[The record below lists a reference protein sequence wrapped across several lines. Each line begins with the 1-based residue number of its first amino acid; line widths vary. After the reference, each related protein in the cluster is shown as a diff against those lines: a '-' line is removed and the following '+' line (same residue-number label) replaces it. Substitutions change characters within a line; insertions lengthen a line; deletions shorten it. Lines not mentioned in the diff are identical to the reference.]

1 MAQLSDMFGGGD
13 AKTLL
18 GFPAADVASF
28 AGDIG
33 VFGAD
38 CATPYPSVGAYC
50 AGGPD
55 AMRAGAAT
63 YSGSHD
69 RYNFDIG
76 QQLLPSWC
84 RVADLG
90 NARVDPHAAQANRE
104 EIARMTASVVAGGGV
119 PVLLGGDD
127 SVPIPMLQALAPRGP
142 LNILQIDAH
151 IDWRDE
157 VEGTRWGLS
166 STMRRASEMAHIGKI
181 VQVGARGVGS
191 AGQTEVDAAQAY
203 GAQLFPAHVVHD
215 FGVAPV
221 VAAVPAGEPVVVCF
235 DCDALDPSVM
245 PAVIAPTGAGMIH
258 AQVLQLLRGVSEKA
272 PIAAFTLVEFK
283 PDADLN
289 GIGARTAGQLLATAI
304 GLIAHSIAKSKA

>member
-1 MAQLSDMFGGGD
+1 MFGGGD
-13 AKTLL
+13 ATTLL
-18 GFPAADVASF
+18 GFPAVDTDDF

-38 CATPYPSVGAYC
+38 CATPYASVGAYC

-76 QQLLPSWC
+76 QQVLPHAC

-90 NARVDPHAAQANRE
+90 NAWVDPATPEANRK
-104 EIARMTASVVAGGGV
+104 EIARITSAVISGGGV
-119 PVLLGGDD
+119 PILLGGDD
-127 SVPIPMLQALAPRGP
+127 SVPIPMLEALAPRGP

-166 STMRRASEMAHIGKI
+166 STMRRASEMAHIRKI

-191 AGQTEVDAAQAY
+191 AGQAEVDAAQAY
-203 GAQLFPAHVVHD
+203 GAELFPAHVVHD
-215 FGVAPV
+215 AGMEGVI
-221 VAAVPAGEPVVVCF
+221 AAVPEGEPVVICF
-235 DCDALDPSVM
+235 DCDALDPAIM
-245 PAVIAPTGAGMIH
+245 PAVIAPTGAGLTH
-258 AQVLQLLRGVSEKA
+258 AQVLQLLRGVSAKA
-272 PIAAFTLVEFK
+272 PVAAFALVEFK
-283 PDADLN
+283 PDADLH
-289 GIGARTAGQLLATAI
+289 GIGARTAGQLLATSV
-304 GLIAHSIAKSKA
+304 GLIARSLAKSGS